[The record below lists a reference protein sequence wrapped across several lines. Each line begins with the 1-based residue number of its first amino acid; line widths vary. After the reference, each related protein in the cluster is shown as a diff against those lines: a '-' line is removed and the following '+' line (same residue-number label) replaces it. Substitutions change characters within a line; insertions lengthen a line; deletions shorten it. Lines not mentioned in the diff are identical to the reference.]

1 MVLTSLSFS
10 HPIPWNR
17 LRINQSHL
25 IIHILYIIVL
35 YSDPNLHHIY
45 ASKRRKKV
53 KNQIKVTPGK
63 KSKKL
68 LLIYRCLNVPT
79 SPSLIGTILAANIS
93 ADSTSLFIPGSLSFT
108 ATYSLSRISFQVE
121 LGVTYW
127 ATYDH
132 LGLRSMNKQR
142 NTIWTHIYSRE
153 TPWRYLTYYFK
164 ITDHKLLSSHSIVC
178 WEHTRCEY

>member
-1 MVLTSLSFS
+1 MVLTSLSSS

-45 ASKRRKKV
+45 ASKRSKKV

-93 ADSTSLFIPGSLSFT
+93 ADSISLFIQGLMSFT
-108 ATYSLSRISFQVE
+108 DTYSPSWIPLHFE
-121 LGVTYW
+121 LGVT
-127 ATYDH
+127 H
-132 LGLRSMNKQR
+132 LAFYNHLSLWSINNRI
-142 NTIWTHIYSRE
+142 NTIWTHIYSRK
-153 TPWRYLTYYFK
+153 TPW
-164 ITDHKLLSSHSIVC
+164 S
-178 WEHTRCEY
+178 

>member
-53 KNQIKVTPGK
+53 KNQIKVTRGK

-93 ADSTSLFIPGSLSFT
+93 ADSTSLFIPGLMSFT
-108 ATYSLSRISFQVE
+108 ATYSPSRISLHFV
-121 LGVTYW
+121 LGVT
-127 ATYDH
+127 H
-132 LGLRSMNKQR
+132 LAFYNHLSLWSINNRI
-142 NTIWTHIYSRE
+142 NTIWTHIYSRK
-153 TPWRYLTYYFK
+153 TPW
-164 ITDHKLLSSHSIVC
+164 S
-178 WEHTRCEY
+178 